1 MEAFDVNEIAK
12 PKPEDER
19 DLKAIVD
26 AMPSPVAL
34 FDTAHRCRYA
44 NRRYLTLMGKTA
56 GQVVGHRVVEILGAE
71 IWDRLA
77 QHAERA
83 AAGHEAHFEAWEA
96 HDDGNRCYLQRSY
109 VPLRASNGTIDGYYV
124 LIQDLTDLKL
134 RAEELETQR
143 VALRGAEAVNAAVV
157 ASALDC
163 VVVIDADARVV
174 SFNPMAEQTFG
185 YRQTDVV
192 GRPISE
198 LIVPPHLRAQ
208 HSAGFERYLKSGH
221 GNVIGRRVEVE
232 AMRADQ
238 SIIPVELAIT
248 EVSLPGRRLFTAYL
262 RDLTPARNAA
272 AEIERQRETLY
283 QNEKLAALGSLLA
296 GVAHEL
302 NNPLSIVIGQAL
314 MLGEDLADGLA
325 GKDALALAKR
335 ARQIE
340 VAAERCAKIVRSF
353 LAIARQRKAER
364 RRIVVS
370 DLVTA
375 AIDLLGYTLK
385 TSSVTVEPRIDP
397 GLPAL
402 LGDADQL
409 HQVIVNLILNAQQAL
424 ESSSGEKRVTVHAYP
439 DPIRSSVVIQVS
451 DTGPGVP
458 DAIRSRIFDPF
469 FTTKPVG
476 IGTGIG
482 LAVSRGMIEGHGGS
496 LTLLPSGDG
505 GATFEIAL
513 PVEKGEI
520 AGALPAIAGKHA
532 TQQAVPA
539 RRRALIVDDEPEIA
553 GMLAEI
559 LRHDGFDS
567 ALAPTGKA
575 ARQLLEQEPEPTFD
589 IVLCDLRTPDEDG
602 MSFYRWLAVYQP
614 ALASRVI
621 LVTGDTLGPASSRFL
636 AEIDRPVIEKPFT
649 PKDIRQHV
657 AAVLAGIAV
666 TT

>member
-1 MEAFDVNEIAK
+1 MTELATRKA
-12 PKPEDER
+12 EDDR
-19 DLKAIVD
+19 DLKSILD
-26 AMPSPVAL
+26 AMPTPVAL
-34 FDTAHRCRYA
+34 FDREHNCRYA
-44 NRRYLTLMGKTA
+44 NRRYLALMGKSA
-56 GQVVGHRVVEILGAE
+56 GQVVGHRVAEILGAE
-71 IWDRLA
+71 IWSQLA
-77 QHAERA
+77 PHAERA
-83 AAGHEAHFEAWEA
+83 ASGHEARFEAWET
-96 HDDGNRCYLQRSY
+96 HDDGHRCYLQRTY
-109 VPLRASNGTIDGYYV
+109 VPLVSASGETDGYYV
-124 LIQDLTDLKL
+124 VIHDLTDLTL
-134 RAEELETQR
+134 REEELEAQR
-143 VALRGAEAVNAAVV
+143 SALRGAEAVNAAVV

-163 VVVIDADARVV
+163 VVVIDAEARVV

-185 YRQTDVV
+185 YRQADVI

-198 LIVPPHLRAQ
+198 LIVPPHLRSQ
-208 HSAGFERYLKSGH
+208 HSAGFERYLKTGN

-232 AMRADQ
+232 AMRADH

-314 MLGEDLADGLA
+314 MLGEDLSDGVA
-325 GKDALALAKR
+325 GKDAVALANR

-364 RRIVVS
+364 RRILVS

-385 TSSVTVEPRIDP
+385 TSSVTVEPHIDP

-424 ESSSGEKRVTVHAYP
+424 ESSSGEKRVTVRAYP
-439 DPIRSSVVIQVS
+439 DPVRASVVIQVS

-458 DAIRSRIFDPF
+458 DDIRSRIFDPF

-496 LTLLPSGDG
+496 LTLLPGNGG
-505 GATFEIAL
+505 GATFEILL
-513 PVEKGEI
+513 PVAKGELPETAAP
-520 AGALPAIAGKHA
+520 AGAKVNPKQA
-532 TQQAVPA
+532 TPV

-553 GMLAEI
+553 AMLAEI

-575 ARQLLEQEPEPTFD
+575 ARQLLEQGQAPAFD
-589 IVLCDLRTPDEDG
+589 VVLCDLRMPDEDG
-602 MSFYRWLAVYQP
+602 MRFYRWLAANQP
-614 ALASRVI
+614 SLASRVI

-657 AAVLAGIAV
+657 AAVLAGLAL
-666 TT
+666 TA